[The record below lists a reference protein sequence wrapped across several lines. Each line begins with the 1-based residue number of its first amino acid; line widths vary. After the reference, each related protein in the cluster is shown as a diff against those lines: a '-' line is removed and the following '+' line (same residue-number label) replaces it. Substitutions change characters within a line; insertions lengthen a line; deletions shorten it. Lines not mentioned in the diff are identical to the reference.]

1 MDTLSDGHS
10 TDIINVMQPEGEK
23 KQQPAPAA
31 SKRNRRRAG
40 RLFQESLASNFGP
53 VIDVSHD
60 GVRIRCRRIPSVKNG
75 IELHGLLAGS
85 VRLKCE
91 IAWTRR
97 VGLFTHEVGIRLLDL
112 DQYARRRLRDLS
124 LGNKIERAYRSEAA

>member
-1 MDTLSDGHS
+1 LPPAPLD
-10 TDIINVMQPEGEK
+10 DIVNDMLPEGGITDGQEPK
-23 KQQPAPAA
+23 RP
-31 SKRNRRRAG
+31 KRNRRRAG
-40 RLFQESLASNFGP
+40 RLCQESLASSFGP
-53 VIDVSHD
+53 VVDVSHD

-91 IAWTRR
+91 IAWSRR
-97 VGLFTHEVGIRLLDL
+97 VGLFTYEVGIRLLDL

-124 LGNKIERAYRSEAA
+124 LGNKVERGYRSEAA